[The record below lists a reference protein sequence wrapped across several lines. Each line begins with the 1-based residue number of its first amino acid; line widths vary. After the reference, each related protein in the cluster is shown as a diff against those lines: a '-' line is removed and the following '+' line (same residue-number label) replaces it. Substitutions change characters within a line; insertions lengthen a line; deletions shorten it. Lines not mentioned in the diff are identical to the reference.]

1 VNQTDD
7 FAITAVGLGVANG
20 LCHTSAMPENCPEI
34 LLASASMDFC
44 CSQLT

>member
-7 FAITAVGLGVANG
+7 FSITAVGLGVANG
-20 LCHTSAMPENCPEI
+20 LSHMSAMPENRPAI
-34 LLASASMDFC
+34 LLASASMDCC